1 MKRIGIDQVL
11 TWLALLGGIGLWLW
25 SLLAQLP
32 SPHLYLLPA
41 VLLAAGM
48 FLSHREHARWYARHE
63 RYMEELKAAMAEYQ
77 TLSTVAMEHADR
89 QFTALEQEMEDA
101 RGLIRDAVQKLSGSL
116 TGLESQSTDQR
127 QVLKS
132 LIDEMLEMTGA
143 DDNSKAAEQ
152 AGLQRFFDETNTLI
166 AEFTRKMTELREVST
181 GIAASFED
189 MRGQVGRITA
199 TLNDVSDITKQTD
212 LLALNAAIEAARAG
226 EAGRGFAVVADEVR
240 KLAARTGGFN
250 SEIRQALEG
259 MLGSLQAVSAQVAQ
273 ATQMDMSLAEKSQET
288 LQELGTEMLGL
299 TEKAREHSR
308 HISAVTEQMHRLTQ
322 EGVLAMQFEDIVSQ
336 MMERIS
342 RKTLNAGQFLHS
354 FVTLHQDPNE
364 TDGLQRFRTR
374 SQRLLSLMV
383 ESQVELDR
391 IQPAGKAPGQPSASA
406 DIELF

>member
-32 SPHLYLLPA
+32 TPHFYLLPA

-48 FLSHREHARWYARHE
+48 FLSHREHARWYARHG

-132 LIDEMLEMTGA
+132 LIDEMLEMTGT
-143 DDNSKAAEQ
+143 DDSHAAAEQ

-181 GIAASFED
+181 GIAASFEG

-250 SEIRQALEG
+250 SEIREALKG
-259 MLGSLQAVSAQVAQ
+259 MLVSLEDVGVRVAQ
-273 ATQMDMSLAEKSQET
+273 ATQTDMSVAEKSKET
-288 LQELGTEMLGL
+288 LQGLGHEMLDL
-299 TEKAREHSR
+299 TEKARAHSR
-308 HISAVTEQMHRLTQ
+308 HITEVTEQMHHLTQ

-336 MMERIS
+336 MMERINQ
-342 RKTLNAGQFLHS
+342 KTLNVSEYLHAFLN
-354 FVTLHQDPNE
+354 LHQDRDE
-364 TDGLQRFRTR
+364 TDGLQRFRKR
-374 SQRLLSLMV
+374 SQRLVALMT
-383 ESQVELDR
+383 ESQIKLDSIR
-391 IQPAGKAPGQPSASA
+391 SPHSTGQVADDSA
-406 DIELF
+406 IELF